1 MVSQPQLQTKQQ
13 PAVSAT
19 PGLAAALAEMIA
31 SRELLATWTRRE
43 FRIRYSQSILGAA
56 WAVVQPL
63 ALMLIFSVVFGLF
76 LQVPTGGVPYPL
88 FSFTGSLPWVFLA
101 SSLTFAIPS
110 LVNNFGLVS
119 KIYFPREILPL
130 SSLLVCLIDF
140 AIGAVLLIPL
150 LIIYQVKVGPQ
161 LIMVP
166 LLVLVQ
172 MMFTLGIILFLS
184 AINVFFRDVR
194 FIIPL
199 ALQIWMYVSPVI
211 YPASQVPE
219 QWRTFYFLNPMAV
232 FIDSYRRVVLFSQWP
247 DWPWLIFT
255 TFVSIVVLALGY
267 RYFKRA
273 ERQFADVI

>member
-1 MVSQPQLQTKQQ
+1 MVSQPQLQTQPQ
-13 PAVSAT
+13 PAESKT
-19 PGLAAALAEMIA
+19 RGFAAALTEMIA
-31 SRELLATWTRRE
+31 SRELLMTWTRRE

-63 ALMLIFSVVFGLF
+63 ALMVIFSVVFGFF

-150 LIIYQVKVGPQ
+150 LVLYQVKVGPQ
-161 LIMVP
+161 LVMVP
-166 LLVLVQ
+166 VLVLVQ
-172 MMFTLGIILFLS
+172 FMFSFGIILFLS

-194 FIIPL
+194 FVIPL
-199 ALQIWMYVSPVI
+199 ALQIWMYISPVI

-219 QWRTFYFLNPMAV
+219 SLRAIYFLNPMAV
-232 FIDSYRRVVLFSQWP
+232 LIDSYRRVVLFNQWP
-247 DWPWLIFT
+247 DWPWLLFT
-255 TFVSIVVLALGY
+255 TVVSIVSLMLGY